1 MFNESV
7 KGPTRRPLTAACLA
21 LGALW
26 TIAVG
31 PPPVEGQPAA
41 GTISGFVRDASTG
54 EPLIAATVVVE
65 DQSLGA
71 ITNESGYYVLPRVPA
86 GEIRLLFSYIG
97 FEPLTQSIQV
107 LADTSYRTDVRLQPQ
122 AVQAQET
129 VIRAD
134 SVRTAEALYRKPVS
148 EVILGARQI
157 NSMPQVAEA
166 DLMRALQT
174 LPGVLPLSDFS
185 SALYVRGG
193 TPDQNLYMIDGT
205 DVYNPEHTFG
215 IFSTFNTDAIK
226 QVELSKGGF
235 GAQYGGRLSSVLDV
249 TNLEGNREEFEGTA
263 SVSLLS
269 AKSTLQM
276 PLGRRGSLSG
286 SLRRTYFDQT
296 IAKSIN
302 DVPDYYFYDGNFKA
316 FLELS
321 DRDQLTLSGYGGRDF
336 LDVVFNPDS
345 TEETGFSVDWGN
357 KTGSARW
364 TRVITPKVFGHLWV
378 TGSRFSSD
386 FLLDIADVVERNFVS
401 DITVKGEFESH
412 QSQSLVASFGFE
424 RKDLNVLFRQDFPEG
439 LIEVNN
445 RPEHYVLY
453 SQTAWRPTT
462 RWEVQGGLRYNRFSS
477 DKSFQDIA
485 PRLAVKHR
493 LTDTINLRASTGIYF
508 QYLHRIPRFIATDI
522 WIASN
527 EDLDR
532 SRAIHGIVG
541 YQQELRSNFQ
551 LEVEAYWK
559 GYQEIYEFNQTFLT
573 ALQETSH
580 DEDQNPIFTNAKGIF
595 NKGDG
600 DSIGLEMMLR
610 KDSGALTGWAAY
622 SLARTEYRFDGIN
635 GDRGFSPRH
644 DRTHVIN
651 LVANVNLA
659 NAWQKLHDQPKLGVR
674 GPWRLSGSFVYGSG
688 QPITEPGSAYFVRTS
703 PAQPGTMLRYAPTV
717 INNVRLP
724 AYVRLDVSLT
734 WTREIGTWTVAPYVQ
749 LFNAGNRSNV
759 WFVDYDFRNG
769 LPDVDAVSMFPLL
782 PTLGV
787 NLTF

>member
-1 MFNESV
+1 MFNR
-7 KGPTRRPLTAACLA
+7 TLTGRALRSLAACISLSIIAPVLTPGASLA
-21 LGALW
+21 
-26 TIAVG
+26 
-31 PPPVEGQPAA
+31 QDSA
-41 GTISGFVRDASTG
+41 GTVSGFVRDSSTG
-54 EPLIAATVVVE
+54 EPLIAATVIVV
-65 DQSLGA
+65 DQPLGT
-71 ITNESGYYVLPRVPA
+71 ITNESGYYVLPRVPT
-86 GEIRLLFSYIG
+86 GEITLAFTYIG
-97 FEPLTQSIQV
+97 FAQLLRSMTITT
-107 LADTSYRTDVRLQPQ
+107 DTNVRTDVRLQPH
-122 AVQAQET
+122 AVEAEEI

-134 SVRTAEALYRKPVS
+134 SMRTVETLYQKPISQVRLQ
-148 EVILGARQI
+148 ARQI
-157 NSMPQVAEA
+157 NAMPQVAEA

-235 GAQYGGRLSSVLDV
+235 GAQYGGRLSSVLSV

-276 PLGRRGSLSG
+276 PLGDRGSLSG

-296 IAKSIN
+296 IAKTID
-302 DVPDYYFYDGNFKA
+302 DVPDYYFYDGNLKA

-321 DRDQLTLSGYGGRDF
+321 DRYQLTLSTYGGRDF
-336 LDVVFNPDS
+336 LDVVFNADA
-345 TEETGFSVDWGN
+345 TDQTGFSVDWGN

-364 TRVITPKVFGHLWV
+364 TRVITPKTFGHLWV

-386 FLLDIADVVERNFVS
+386 FMLEIADVVERNFVS

-412 QSQSLVASFGFE
+412 RSQSFVTRFGFE

-439 LIEVNN
+439 LIEVNH
-445 RPEHYVLY
+445 RPEHYVFY
-453 SQTAWRPTT
+453 SQLAWRPGA
-462 RWEVQGGLRYNRFSS
+462 RWELEGGLRFNRFDS
-477 DKSFQDIA
+477 DETFHDIA
-485 PRLAVKHR
+485 PRLALKHR
-493 LTDTINLRASTGIYF
+493 LTDTINLRASTGVYY

-527 EDLDR
+527 KDLDP
-532 SRAIHGIVG
+532 SRAIHAIVG
-541 YQQELRSNFQ
+541 YQQELRNNFQ

-559 GYQEIYEFNQTFLT
+559 GYEEIYEFNQTFLT
-573 ALQETSH
+573 KLQETSH
-580 DEDQNPIFTNAKGIF
+580 DEEGNPVFTNAKGIF
-595 NKGDG
+595 NNGDG
-600 DSIGLEMMLR
+600 QSIGLEMMLR

-622 SLARTEYRFDGIN
+622 SIARTEYGFDGIN
-635 GDRGFSPRH
+635 GNRDFTPRH
-644 DRTHVIN
+644 DRTHVVN
-651 LVANVNLA
+651 LVANVDMA
-659 NAWQKLHDQPKLGVR
+659 NAWRKLHGQPKLGVR
-674 GPWRLSGSFVYGSG
+674 GPWRLSSSFVYGSG

-703 PAQPGTMLRYAPTV
+703 PAQPGTMLRYVPTL

-734 WTREIGTWTVAPYVQ
+734 WKGDFGSWTAAPYVQ

-769 LPDVDAVSMFPLL
+769 LPDVDAVSMFPML
-782 PTLGV
+782 PTIGV
-787 NLTF
+787 NFTF

>member
-1 MFNESV
+1 MFNR
-7 KGPTRRPLTAACLA
+7 TLTGRALRSLAACISLSIIAPVLTPGASLA
-21 LGALW
+21 
-26 TIAVG
+26 
-31 PPPVEGQPAA
+31 QDSA
-41 GTISGFVRDASTG
+41 GTVSGFVRDSSTG
-54 EPLIAATVVVE
+54 EPLIAATVIVV
-65 DQSLGA
+65 DQPLGT
-71 ITNESGYYVLPRVPA
+71 ITNESGYYVLPRVPT
-86 GEIRLLFSYIG
+86 GEITLAFTYIG
-97 FEPLTQSIQV
+97 FAQLLRSMTITT
-107 LADTSYRTDVRLQPQ
+107 DTNVRTDVRLQPH
-122 AVQAQET
+122 AVEAEEI

-134 SVRTAEALYRKPVS
+134 SMRTVETLYQKPISQVRLQ
-148 EVILGARQI
+148 ARQI
-157 NSMPQVAEA
+157 NAMPQVAEA

-235 GAQYGGRLSSVLDV
+235 GAQYGGRLSSVLSV

-276 PLGRRGSLSG
+276 PLGDRGSLSG

-296 IAKSIN
+296 IAKTID
-302 DVPDYYFYDGNFKA
+302 DVPDYYFYDGNLKA

-321 DRDQLTLSGYGGRDF
+321 DRDQLTLSTYGGRDF
-336 LDVVFNPDS
+336 LDVVFNADA
-345 TEETGFSVDWGN
+345 TDQTGFSVDWGN

-364 TRVITPKVFGHLWV
+364 TRVITPKTFGHLWV

-386 FLLDIADVVERNFVS
+386 FMLEIADVVERNFVS

-412 QSQSLVASFGFE
+412 RSQSFVTRFGFE

-439 LIEVNN
+439 LIEVNH
-445 RPEHYVLY
+445 RPEHYVFY
-453 SQTAWRPTT
+453 SQLAWRPGA
-462 RWEVQGGLRYNRFSS
+462 RWELEGGLRFNRFDS
-477 DKSFQDIA
+477 DETFHDIA
-485 PRLAVKHR
+485 PRLALKHR
-493 LTDTINLRASTGIYF
+493 LTDTINLRASTGVYY

-527 EDLDR
+527 KDLDP
-532 SRAIHGIVG
+532 SRAIHAIVG
-541 YQQELRSNFQ
+541 YQQELRNNFQ

-559 GYQEIYEFNQTFLT
+559 GYEEIYEFNQTFLT
-573 ALQETSH
+573 KLQETSH
-580 DEDQNPIFTNAKGIF
+580 DEEGNPVFTNAKGIF
-595 NKGDG
+595 NNGDG
-600 DSIGLEMMLR
+600 QSIGLEMMLR

-622 SLARTEYRFDGIN
+622 SIARTEYGFDGIN
-635 GDRGFSPRH
+635 GNRDFTPRH
-644 DRTHVIN
+644 DRTHVVN
-651 LVANVNLA
+651 LVANVDMA
-659 NAWQKLHDQPKLGVR
+659 NAWRKLHGQPKLGVR
-674 GPWRLSGSFVYGSG
+674 GPWRLSSSFVYGSG
-688 QPITEPGSAYFVRTS
+688 QPITESGSAYFVRTS
-703 PAQPGTMLRYAPTV
+703 PAQPGTMLRYVPTL

-734 WTREIGTWTVAPYVQ
+734 WKGDFGSWTAAPYVQ

-769 LPDVDAVSMFPLL
+769 LPDVDAVSMFPML
-782 PTLGV
+782 PTIGV
-787 NLTF
+787 NFTF

>member
-1 MFNESV
+1 MFNR
-7 KGPTRRPLTAACLA
+7 TLTGRALRSLAACISLSIIAPVLTPGASLA
-21 LGALW
+21 
-26 TIAVG
+26 
-31 PPPVEGQPAA
+31 QDSA
-41 GTISGFVRDASTG
+41 GTVSGFVRDSSTG
-54 EPLIAATVVVE
+54 EPLIAATVIVV
-65 DQSLGA
+65 DQPLGT
-71 ITNESGYYVLPRVPA
+71 ITNESGYYVLPRVPT
-86 GEIRLLFSYIG
+86 GEITLAFTYIG
-97 FEPLTQSIQV
+97 FAQLLRSMTITT
-107 LADTSYRTDVRLQPQ
+107 DTNVRTDVRLQPH
-122 AVQAQET
+122 AVEAEEI

-134 SVRTAEALYRKPVS
+134 SMRTVETLYQKPISQVRLQ
-148 EVILGARQI
+148 ARQI
-157 NSMPQVAEA
+157 NAMPQVAEA

-235 GAQYGGRLSSVLDV
+235 GAQYGGRLSSVLSV

-276 PLGRRGSLSG
+276 PLGDRGSLSG

-296 IAKSIN
+296 IAKTID
-302 DVPDYYFYDGNFKA
+302 DVPDYYFYDGNLKA

-321 DRDQLTLSGYGGRDF
+321 DRDQLTLSTYGGRDF
-336 LDVVFNPDS
+336 LDVVFNADA
-345 TEETGFSVDWGN
+345 TDQTGFSVDWGN

-364 TRVITPKVFGHLWV
+364 TRVITPKTFGHLWV

-386 FLLDIADVVERNFVS
+386 FMLEIADVVERNFVS

-412 QSQSLVASFGFE
+412 RSQSFVTRFGFE

-439 LIEVNN
+439 LIEVNH
-445 RPEHYVLY
+445 RPEHYVFY
-453 SQTAWRPTT
+453 SQLAWRPGA
-462 RWEVQGGLRYNRFSS
+462 RWELEGGLRFNRFDS
-477 DKSFQDIA
+477 DETFHDIA
-485 PRLAVKHR
+485 PRLALKHR
-493 LTDTINLRASTGIYF
+493 LTDTINLRASTGVYY

-527 EDLDR
+527 KDLDP
-532 SRAIHGIVG
+532 SRAIHAIVG
-541 YQQELRSNFQ
+541 YQQELRNNFQ

-559 GYQEIYEFNQTFLT
+559 GYEEIYEFNQTFLT
-573 ALQETSH
+573 KLQETSH
-580 DEDQNPIFTNAKGIF
+580 DEEGNPVFTNAKGIF
-595 NKGDG
+595 NNGDG
-600 DSIGLEMMLR
+600 QSIGLEMMLH

-622 SLARTEYRFDGIN
+622 SIARTEYGFDGIN
-635 GDRGFSPRH
+635 GNRDFTPRH
-644 DRTHVIN
+644 DRTHVVN
-651 LVANVNLA
+651 LVANVDMA
-659 NAWQKLHDQPKLGVR
+659 NAWRKLHGQPKLGVR
-674 GPWRLSGSFVYGSG
+674 GPWRLSSSFVYGSG

-703 PAQPGTMLRYAPTV
+703 PAQPGTMLRYVPTL

-734 WTREIGTWTVAPYVQ
+734 WKGDFGSWTAAPYVQ

-769 LPDVDAVSMFPLL
+769 LPDVDAVSMFPML
-782 PTLGV
+782 PTIGV
-787 NLTF
+787 NFTF

>member
-1 MFNESV
+1 LFNR
-7 KGPTRRPLTAACLA
+7 TLTGRALRSLAACISLSIIAPVLTPGASLA
-21 LGALW
+21 
-26 TIAVG
+26 
-31 PPPVEGQPAA
+31 QDSA
-41 GTISGFVRDASTG
+41 GTVSGFVRDSSTG
-54 EPLIAATVVVE
+54 EPLIAATVIVV
-65 DQSLGA
+65 DQPLGT
-71 ITNESGYYVLPRVPA
+71 ITNESGYYVLPRVPT
-86 GEIRLLFSYIG
+86 GEITLAFTYIG
-97 FEPLTQSIQV
+97 FAQLLRSMTITT
-107 LADTSYRTDVRLQPQ
+107 DTNVRTDVRLQPH
-122 AVQAQET
+122 AVEAEEI

-134 SVRTAEALYRKPVS
+134 SMRTVETLYQKPISQVRLQ
-148 EVILGARQI
+148 ARQI
-157 NSMPQVAEA
+157 NAMPQVAEA

-235 GAQYGGRLSSVLDV
+235 GAQYGGRLSSVLSV

-276 PLGRRGSLSG
+276 PLGDRGSLSG

-296 IAKSIN
+296 IAKTID
-302 DVPDYYFYDGNFKA
+302 DVPDYYFYDGNLKA

-321 DRDQLTLSGYGGRDF
+321 DRDQLTLSTYGGRDF
-336 LDVVFNPDS
+336 LDVVFNADA
-345 TEETGFSVDWGN
+345 TDQTGFSVDWGN

-364 TRVITPKVFGHLWV
+364 TRVITPKTFGHLWV

-386 FLLDIADVVERNFVS
+386 FMLEIADVVERNFVS

-412 QSQSLVASFGFE
+412 RSQSFVTRFGFE

-439 LIEVNN
+439 LIEVNH
-445 RPEHYVLY
+445 RPEHYVFY
-453 SQTAWRPTT
+453 SQLAWRPGA
-462 RWEVQGGLRYNRFSS
+462 RWELEGGLRFNRFDS
-477 DKSFQDIA
+477 DETFHDIA
-485 PRLAVKHR
+485 PRLALKHR
-493 LTDTINLRASTGIYF
+493 LTDTINLRASTGVYY

-527 EDLDR
+527 KDLDP
-532 SRAIHGIVG
+532 SRAIHAIVG
-541 YQQELRSNFQ
+541 YQQELRNNFQ

-559 GYQEIYEFNQTFLT
+559 GYEEIYEFNQTFLT
-573 ALQETSH
+573 KLQETSH
-580 DEDQNPIFTNAKGIF
+580 DEEGNPVFTNAKGIF
-595 NKGDG
+595 NNGDG
-600 DSIGLEMMLR
+600 QSIGLEMMLR

-622 SLARTEYRFDGIN
+622 SIARTEYGFDGIN
-635 GDRGFSPRH
+635 GNRDFTPRH
-644 DRTHVIN
+644 DRTHVVN
-651 LVANVNLA
+651 LVANVDMA
-659 NAWQKLHDQPKLGVR
+659 NAWRKLHGQPKLGVR
-674 GPWRLSGSFVYGSG
+674 GPWRLSSSFVYGSG

-703 PAQPGTMLRYAPTV
+703 PAQPGTMLRYVPTL

-734 WTREIGTWTVAPYVQ
+734 WKGDFGSWTAAPYVQ

-769 LPDVDAVSMFPLL
+769 LPDVDAVSMFPML
-782 PTLGV
+782 PTIGV
-787 NLTF
+787 NFTF